1 LQYAARQ
8 VGPSYPVNS
17 EAKRWDSNTNPGIVE
32 KWITGLGWKGPQ
44 VDKMLILELL
54 VLLVLA
60 NGTPVIAR
68 NSFAKRLAWPLDG
81 GIKIFDGQPLFGSS
95 KTVRGLV
102 LAVLVTGAGGALMG
116 LGWQAGLVIGSL
128 SMAGDLFSSF
138 FKRRMKLPP
147 SSRALGLDQ
156 VPESLFPL
164 LACQG
169 MLELT
174 VTEIVT
180 VVVIFFAG
188 DVILSPLFFK
198 WKIRKR
204 PY

>member
-1 LQYAARQ
+1 
-8 VGPSYPVNS
+8 
-17 EAKRWDSNTNPGIVE
+17 
-32 KWITGLGWKGPQ
+32 
-44 VDKMLILELL
+44 
-54 VLLVLA
+54 
-60 NGTPVIAR
+60 
-68 NSFAKRLAWPLDG
+68 
-81 GIKIFDGQPLFGSS
+81 LFGSS

>member
-1 LQYAARQ
+1 
-8 VGPSYPVNS
+8 
-17 EAKRWDSNTNPGIVE
+17 
-32 KWITGLGWKGPQ
+32 
-44 VDKMLILELL
+44 MLILNVL

-60 NGTPVIAR
+60 NATPVIAR
-68 NSFAKRLAWPLDG
+68 RVLAERFAWPLDG
-81 GIKIFDGQPLFGSS
+81 GMQYFDGRPLFGSS
-95 KTVRGLV
+95 KTVRGV
-102 LAVLVTGAGGALMG
+102 VASILVTGAGGALMG
-116 LGWQAGLVIGSL
+116 LGWKVGVVIGTL

-138 FKRRMKLPP
+138 LKRRMKLPP

-174 VTEIVT
+174 VTEIVS
-180 VVVIFFAG
+180 VVTIFFLG
-188 DVILSPLFFK
+188 DVVFSPLFFK